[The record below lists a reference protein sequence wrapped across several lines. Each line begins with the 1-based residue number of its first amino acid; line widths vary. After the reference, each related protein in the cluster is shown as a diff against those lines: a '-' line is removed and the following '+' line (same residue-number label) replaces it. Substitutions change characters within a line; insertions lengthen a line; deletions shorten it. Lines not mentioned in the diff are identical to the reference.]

1 MLNCQYNKILW
12 ERIYDKII
20 TTVSR
25 TCQEKVDK
33 ENRQLLKPLFKSV
46 LNRGVCNLS
55 FNE

>member
-46 LNRGVCNLS
+46 LNRGDCNLS